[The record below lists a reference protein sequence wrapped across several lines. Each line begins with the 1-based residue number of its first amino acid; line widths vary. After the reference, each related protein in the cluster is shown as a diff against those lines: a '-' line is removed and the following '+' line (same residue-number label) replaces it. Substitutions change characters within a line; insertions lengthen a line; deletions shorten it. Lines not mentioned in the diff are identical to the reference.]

1 MTTTRD
7 DDLPARFTDDPEIQV
22 DDPVRAKVLLAVAF
36 VCLGQIAATI
46 LPILGS
52 IVVLVAIALAASC
65 LGWLI
70 GGVIDSAMNRM
81 RFCVR
86 CRSRMSSIDYSTDGS
101 EPDDPVR
108 RSCSKP

>member
-22 DDPVRAKVLLAVAF
+22 DDPARAKVLLAVVF
-36 VCLGQIAATI
+36 VCLGQITATI

-52 IVVLVAIALAASC
+52 IVVRVAIALAASC

-86 CRSRMSSIDYSTDGS
+86 CRARMASADHSTDGS
-101 EPDDPVR
+101 EVDDPVR

>member
-7 DDLPARFTDDPEIQV
+7 DDFLAQPTDDPAIQV
-22 DDPVRAKVLLAVAF
+22 DDPARAKVLLAVVF

-52 IVVLVAIALAASC
+52 IVVRVVIALAASC

-70 GGVIDSAMNRM
+70 GGVIDSSMNRM

-86 CRSRMSSIDYSTDGS
+86 CRARMSSADPSTDGGELD
-101 EPDDPVR
+101 EPTR